1 MSSCSGFGGYGGGER
16 GRSRYRRNSDAAS
29 EMASLPPSGYGMG
42 LSHRQ
47 RQGSVS
53 SLLSNR
59 SGKDLI
65 FGLEEFEAQ
74 NKIDLD
80 HERAEAAVSQHL
92 SLSISVCSADD
103 LAVSQIAKADFDL
116 PLLQIWL
123 FIFHLPDKH
132 FQSDNPHFPLFC
144 LSISVLEFV

>member
-1 MSSCSGFGGYGGGER
+1 MSSCSGYGAYAGGTLDR
-16 GRSRYRRNSDAAS
+16 GRSRYRRNSDAAT

-42 LSHRQ
+42 LGHRQ

-80 HERAEAAVSQHL
+80 HERAEAAVSHFQQLCL
-92 SLSISVCSADD
+92 SAC
-103 LAVSQIAKADFDL
+103 QIA
-116 PLLQIWL
+116 
-123 FIFHLPDKH
+123 
-132 FQSDNPHFPLFC
+132 
-144 LSISVLEFV
+144 

>member
-1 MSSCSGFGGYGGGER
+1 MDR

-42 LSHRQ
+42 LGHRQ

-80 HERAEAAVSQHL
+80 HERAEAAVSQQLCLLARLHKL
-92 SLSISVCSADD
+92 TLIS
-103 LAVSQIAKADFDL
+103 
-116 PLLQIWL
+116 
-123 FIFHLPDKH
+123 H
-132 FQSDNPHFPLFC
+132 FAFC
-144 LSISVLEFV
+144 LSFRGKKTPQTV